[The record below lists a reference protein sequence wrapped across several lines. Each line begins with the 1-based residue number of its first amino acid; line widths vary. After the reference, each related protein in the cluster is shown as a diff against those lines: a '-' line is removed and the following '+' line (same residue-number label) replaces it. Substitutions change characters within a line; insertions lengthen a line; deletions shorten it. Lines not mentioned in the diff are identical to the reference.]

1 MDHIGRGIIAGFI
14 ATLILS
20 SVFHPIVRIASSA
33 GDPSAA
39 VGWLMHFLV
48 GTFLWG
54 ASFGALHR
62 MLPGPLWLRGLTFG
76 LTAWTLVIGG
86 TWLLARCG
94 ISSINLGAP
103 AMMLF
108 VHVAYGLLLGV
119 TFGLLDPRDE
129 GAETDSHDHLHPAA
143 R

>member
-1 MDHIGRGIIAGFI
+1 MDLIGRGIIAGFL

-39 VGWLMHFLV
+39 VGWLVHFLV

-54 ASFGALHR
+54 ASFGALQR
-62 MLPGPLWLRGLTFG
+62 ILPGPLWLRGIAFG
-76 LTAWTLVIGG
+76 LAAWLVVIA
-86 TWLLARCG
+86 TTTILARCG
-94 ISSINLGAP
+94 ISGLKLGAP
-103 AMMLF
+103 AMMFF

-119 TFGLLDPRDE
+119 VFGLLEPRDE
-129 GAETDSHDHLHPAA
+129 VEDAEQWRPAA